1 MTKLQSSLVKHQS
14 SITFQSAF
22 TLQTVVTDQMN
33 FSDGFEQWQWKREVE
48 VDNKDGADLIFF
60 TQTKLWD

>member
-1 MTKLQSSLVKHQS
+1 MTKLQSSLVKYQS

-22 TLQTVVTDQMN
+22 TLQTVVTDQLN
-33 FSDGFEQWQWKREVE
+33 ISDGFEQWQWKREVE
-48 VDNKDGADLIFF
+48 VDNKDGADLIFL